1 MLVDIDLRDYLSTE
15 PLAII
20 VFSITLVPYYL
31 LVINPMWIFF
41 FVLIA

>member
-1 MLVDIDLRDYLSTE
+1 MLVDIDLREYLSVE
-15 PLAII
+15 PLAIN

-31 LVINPMWIFF
+31 VVINAMWIFF